1 MTRKEA
7 IKILQDYPNC
17 TVGQLSEVPVKAV
30 LEFMETI
37 PHWISVEDDFPKKN
51 DVYLCYNCVEDEY
64 EILLLGGGDWWD
76 GDGHCVTNVVTHW
89 MPLPQ
94 PPRKEE

>member
-37 PHWISVEDDFPKKN
+37 PHWISVEDDFPKKTTCTSAITALKMSTK
-51 DVYLCYNCVEDEY
+51 YCC
-64 EILLLGGGDWWD
+64 
-76 GDGHCVTNVVTHW
+76 
-89 MPLPQ
+89 
-94 PPRKEE
+94 